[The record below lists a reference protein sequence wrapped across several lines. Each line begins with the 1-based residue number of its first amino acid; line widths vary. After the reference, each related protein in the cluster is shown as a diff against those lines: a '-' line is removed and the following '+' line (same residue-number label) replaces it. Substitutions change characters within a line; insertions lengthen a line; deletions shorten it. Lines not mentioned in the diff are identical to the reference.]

1 MGKKRSM
8 MIIILVAVV
17 SCMVGL
23 LLANQITPS
32 AIAQTGTF
40 SAPAFAEP
48 QYSECFAVTLWLHTG
63 RALNKGAL
71 PKKMIRIP
79 VGWTPIGGSG
89 RGQTNEGVMILCR

>member
-1 MGKKRSM
+1 MDKKRSM
-8 MIIILVAVV
+8 TIIILVAAV
-17 SCMVGL
+17 SCAVGL

-40 SAPAFAEP
+40 SAPTFSEP

-71 PKKMIRIP
+71 PKKMVRIP
-79 VGWTPIGGSG
+79 VGWTPVGGG
-89 RGQTNEGVMILCR
+89 ARGQANEGVLILCR